1 MSEVNENVQNETQE
15 TANVEN
21 QQIEI
26 KEPGKVKKA
35 LKWVIGG
42 VVVIVTGIAGV
53 LLGRG
58 MGKDDDDDSAE
69 AETPKDE

>member
-1 MSEVNENVQNETQE
+1 MSEINENVQNETQE
-15 TANVEN
+15 TANVE

-35 LKWVIGG
+35 LKWLIGG
-42 VVVIVTGIAGV
+42 VVLIATGLAGV

-58 MGKDDDDDSAE
+58 MGKDDDDNSAE
-69 AETPKDE
+69 AEAPTEE

>member
-1 MSEVNENVQNETQE
+1 MDENENVQNETQE
-15 TANVEN
+15 PVKAEE

-26 KEPGKVKKA
+26 QEGGTFKKA

-42 VVVIVTGIAGV
+42 LVLLVTGAAGV
-53 LLGRG
+53 LLGRN

-69 AETPKDE
+69 AEAPTDE

>member
-1 MSEVNENVQNETQE
+1 MSEINENVQNETQE
-15 TANVEN
+15 TVNAE

-42 VVVIVTGIAGV
+42 VVVVLTGIAGV

-58 MGKDDDDDSAE
+58 MGKDDDDNSAE
-69 AETPKDE
+69 AEAPTEE

>member
-15 TANVEN
+15 TANVE

-42 VVVIVTGIAGV
+42 VVLIVTGIAGV

-58 MGKDDDDDSAE
+58 MGKDDDDNSAE
-69 AETPKDE
+69 AEAPTEE

>member
-1 MSEVNENVQNETQE
+1 MDENNENIQNETQE
-15 TANVEN
+15 TVNAEN

-26 KEPGKVKKA
+26 QQPGKIKKA

-42 VVVIVTGIAGV
+42 IVVVATAIGGI

-58 MGKDDDDDSAE
+58 MGKDDDDNSAE
-69 AETPKDE
+69 SEAPTEE

>member
-1 MSEVNENVQNETQE
+1 MSEINENVQNETQE
-15 TANVEN
+15 TANAEN

-42 VVVIVTGIAGV
+42 VVVVLTGIAGI

-69 AETPKDE
+69 AEAPTEE

>member
-1 MSEVNENVQNETQE
+1 MSEINENVQNETQE
-15 TANVEN
+15 TANVE

-42 VVVIVTGIAGV
+42 VVLIVTGIAGV

-58 MGKDDDDDSAE
+58 MGKDDDDNSAE
-69 AETPKDE
+69 AEAPTEE

>member
-15 TANVEN
+15 TANAEN

-42 VVVIVTGIAGV
+42 VVLIVTGIAGV

-58 MGKDDDDDSAE
+58 MGKDDDDNSAE
-69 AETPKDE
+69 AEAPTEE

>member
-15 TANVEN
+15 TANAEN

-42 VVVIVTGIAGV
+42 LVVVATAVTGI

-58 MGKDDDDDSAE
+58 MGKDDEDDSAE
-69 AETPKDE
+69 AEAPQDE

>member
-1 MSEVNENVQNETQE
+1 MSEINENVQNETQE
-15 TANVEN
+15 TANVE

-42 VVVIVTGIAGV
+42 VVVVLTGIAGI

-69 AETPKDE
+69 AEAPTEE

>member
-1 MSEVNENVQNETQE
+1 MSEINENVQNETQE
-15 TANVEN
+15 TVNAE

-42 VVVIVTGIAGV
+42 VVLIVTGIAGV

-58 MGKDDDDDSAE
+58 MGKDDDDNSAE
-69 AETPKDE
+69 AEAPTEE